1 MRFFNKLSST
11 TKFVEKGT
19 STHHRLVWRTAHADA
34 DTQSGL
40 LRPTA
45 RLGMPPKKKSALV
58 GTVFCISGSLSVP
71 KKNMTDMLTGAGA
84 EVSSS
89 LTAKVTHVLTTD
101 ADVAKQTSKV
111 VTAEQKGLPVVG
123 ESFVSAC
130 LKAGKQVNLAPHLL
144 VAGVAAGKKAAGKKA
159 AGKKAPPGPKKAITK
174 KPPKKVTAKKSA
186 KASAAAAD
194 AAGGATAPEP
204 IETGKTVGASVA
216 TDDDTGQY
224 LEYQLSQMDLAKN
237 IDKFYIAQVLDCGP
251 SSFYCVQHWG
261 RTGTKGQVT
270 DHVFSIIDY

>member
-71 KKNMTDMLTGAGA
+71 KQNMTDMLTGAGA

-159 AGKKAPPGPKKAITK
+159 AGKKAPPGPKK
-174 KPPKKVTAKKSA
+174 
-186 KASAAAAD
+186 
-194 AAGGATAPEP
+194 
-204 IETGKTVGASVA
+204 TGKTVGASVA